1 MKFKDI
7 GKDDYFE
14 IVGLEGYYRVDHNK
28 RQSGSG
34 QVENQMI
41 WEEEA
46 FEFDKEKHM
55 KKYIKGELM
64 SYYLLKSRWYE
75 LLDKKY
81 FLYHK
86 SPGGSIVRAPE
97 GQCSKDGIQHQAAM
111 NESAIAMEQ
120 EPLYQRMEKIRNWM
134 DCLTESQCKVISVYV
149 MKYQCDNLREAARET
164 GFSIDTVNKYTKRA
178 INRIYTRNSNIL

>member
-1 MKFKDI
+1 
-7 GKDDYFE
+7 
-14 IVGLEGYYRVDHNK
+14 
-28 RQSGSG
+28 
-34 QVENQMI
+34 MI
-41 WEEEA
+41 WEEEE
-46 FEFDKEKHM
+46 FEFDKEKRM

-120 EPLYQRMEKIRNWM
+120 EPLYQRMEKNQKL
-134 DCLTESQCKVISVYV
+134 DGL
-149 MKYQCDNLREAARET
+149 L
-164 GFSIDTVNKYTKRA
+164 
-178 INRIYTRNSNIL
+178 NRIAMQGDFGICDEVSM